1 MKDYIVFAITMAITG
16 ILFNIIYILWKKRKI
31 KKKYEYI
38 TSKES
43 DTVANIYL
51 EDLLK
56 EIKKRGILVKVMKK
70 EDSFLTESFTCY
82 KKNLGAVPIK
92 DIRGN
97 ISSVYVAYE
106 DFDGSIKYY
115 DYPQN
120 QSK

>member
-1 MKDYIVFAITMAITG
+1 MFK
-16 ILFNIIYILWKKRKI
+16 FNPIRRIIAKKNKT
-31 KKKYEYI
+31 EY
-38 TSKES
+38 
-43 DTVANIYL
+43 DTYL

-56 EIKKRGILVKVMKK
+56 KIKKKGILVKVMEK
-70 EDSFLTESFTCY
+70 EDNFLTESFTCY

-106 DFDGSIKYY
+106 DFDGNIKYY